1 MQQVLTYLL
10 RYFKVELFPRD
21 FLTGFRKRK
30 LQRKK
35 KAQEDLEV
43 QLKVERKRI
52 RLEAKDALKKLVVSH
67 RDIPELGQVR
77 RKWRR
82 EYFSTKSENIYILQL
97 KLILGLSGSNNAGAA
112 LGIFPRRREWNVC
125 NQ

>member
-77 RKWRR
+77 RK
-82 EYFSTKSENIYILQL
+82 
-97 KLILGLSGSNNAGAA
+97 
-112 LGIFPRRREWNVC
+112 
-125 NQ
+125 